1 MATSKRSRAFALGGA
16 ILFLITGSAL
26 TIAVVV
32 SIYQQNH
39 QNASLTSNNNST
51 PTSKSTSSTKK
62 LQGTELSNFT
72 PISNI
77 SKLSYVDTTPGTGAV
92 ATASSKVTVV
102 YTGAVAATGTIFQ
115 STSDTGGSPVTFSLN
130 QVIPGWQQ
138 GIPGM
143 KVGGTRRLYIPANL
157 AYGAN
162 PPSGSGIPA
171 NASLVFDVTLLKV
184 Q

>member
-1 MATSKRSRAFALGGA
+1 MATSMRSRAFALTGA
-16 ILFLITGSAL
+16 ILFLVTGSAL
-26 TIAVVV
+26 TIAVLV
-32 SIYQQNH
+32 SIYQQNK
-39 QNASLTSNNNST
+39 QTASQTNPTNSS
-51 PTSKSTSSTKK
+51 TSKSSSSNTKK

-92 ATASSKVTVV
+92 ATASSKVSVV
-102 YTGAVAATGTIFQ
+102 YTGAVAATGIIFQ
-115 STSDTGGSPVTFSLN
+115 STSDSGGSPVTFSLN

-171 NASLVFDVTLLKV
+171 NAALVFDVTLLKV